1 MIYDEKEYNKLI
13 DELYSYQDIKFR
25 DFSKS
30 LMPSKDEYILI
41 GVRFPLLKKLAK
53 NIANNDYNSFI
64 NINTHNTF
72 EEIMLH
78 GLLIGYLKEDINT
91 IIKLSKN
98 YIPYIT
104 NWALCDSFVANL
116 HILSKY
122 PSNGF
127 KLAIWALKHKK
138 TYYKRVGYV
147 ILLNYY
153 IKDEYISFIFSLC
166 DEYIIDDYYV
176 KMSIAWLI
184 SMCYIKYPK
193 ETLNYLKNNKL
204 DSWTHNKSIQKI
216 RESRQV
222 SDNEKNELKKWK
234 K

>member
-127 KLAIWALKHKK
+127 KLAIWALKYKK